1 MIFKTQKY
9 TSTLTL
15 FVLIGVSGLLSDA
28 IGAPAKT
35 DVPDFFQVYSYDGRQ
50 SLKAKCSPKTADVI
64 TCNFI
69 LVEFLPPKR
78 PEETDISPEAQAK
91 RDPKFAEEMRN
102 NPKKVREQWTKE
114 IDKTRKEF
122 CAPSS
127 KERIA
132 FETKMH
138 DPQIGPKRKKFFQQ
152 VLEACSAKDPQVY
165 ADSMTSMEKRTCRLM
180 VLAFSLDFKRIGK
193 GQGFSDR
200 GGPQGLCNIV
210 GTYVLKQEGGHDVLW
225 TLSETITA
233 ADTTSP
239 SCKDAVQEK
248 DINKPIVWSWKNYTE
263 FELFS
268 CDFIEPTYV
277 QPQYPVP

>member
-1 MIFKTQKY
+1 
-9 TSTLTL
+9 
-15 FVLIGVSGLLSDA
+15 
-28 IGAPAKT
+28 
-35 DVPDFFQVYSYDGRQ
+35 
-50 SLKAKCSPKTADVI
+50 
-64 TCNFI
+64 
-69 LVEFLPPKR
+69 
-78 PEETDISPEAQAK
+78 
-91 RDPKFAEEMRN
+91 
-102 NPKKVREQWTKE
+102 
-114 IDKTRKEF
+114 
-122 CAPSS
+122 
-127 KERIA
+127 
-132 FETKMH
+132 
-138 DPQIGPKRKKFFQQ
+138 
-152 VLEACSAKDPQVY
+152 
-165 ADSMTSMEKRTCRLM
+165 M

-210 GTYVLKQEGGHDVLW
+210 VTYVLKQGDDVLW

-277 QPQYPVP
+277 PPQYPVP